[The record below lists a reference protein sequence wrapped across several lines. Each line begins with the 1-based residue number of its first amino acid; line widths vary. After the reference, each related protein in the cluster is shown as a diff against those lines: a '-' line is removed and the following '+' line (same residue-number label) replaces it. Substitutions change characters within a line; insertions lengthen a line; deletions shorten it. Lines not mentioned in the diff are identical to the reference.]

1 MLESLAE
8 FMASVLVGLIIVLTC
23 SCVVP
28 SDPSWTEALSAC
40 VVLISL
46 VCGGIAGYYLLRVWL
61 R

>member
-8 FMASVLVGLIIVLTC
+8 FMASVLAGLITVLIY

-46 VCGGIAGYYLLRVWL
+46 VCGGIAGYYLLRMWL